1 MRVFDSAAAFTAGVG
16 HAVCKLPWLRMV
28 MVGLAVV
35 FALVRARCP
44 LGLVLN
50 QVTCYKV

>member
-1 MRVFDSAAAFTAGVG
+1 MLLLLQAEWATRCVTAV
-16 HAVCKLPWLRMV
+16 V
-28 MVGLAVV
+28 MVALAVAFV
-35 FALVRARCP
+35 LVRARCP